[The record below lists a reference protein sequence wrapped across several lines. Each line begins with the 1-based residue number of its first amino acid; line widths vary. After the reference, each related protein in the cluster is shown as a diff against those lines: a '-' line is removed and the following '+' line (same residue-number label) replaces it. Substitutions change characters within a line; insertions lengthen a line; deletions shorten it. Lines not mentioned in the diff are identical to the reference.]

1 VINATPRVRVE
12 TAPAEPTETADRLD
26 ETREGEPS
34 RATGEQAGGPP
45 PCPYVR
51 DIARANGVYPEG
63 EIRRLSRHTAHC
75 LTCMEEFVGLVSA
88 AASAVPSGAT
98 IVPSR

>member
-1 VINATPRVRVE
+1 VINARPRGRAE
-12 TAPAEPTETADRLD
+12 TAPARPTEAADRLD
-26 ETREGEPS
+26 ETLKAEPS
-34 RATGEQAGGPP
+34 RATGEQEDGPP

-88 AASAVPSGAT
+88 AASATPSGAT